1 MQNFIL
7 NSIFMTSFFLHDYYI
22 HCYVYLAPYFHNHIE
37 RTRNPFSHQIVIA
50 QIL

>member
-22 HCYVYLAPYFHNHIE
+22 HCYVYLAPYVHNHIE

-50 QIL
+50 HIL